1 MRSKSFILV
10 AACLAAMLVL
20 SGGVV
25 AYDRSQDDTIAEG
38 VTIGGVAVG
47 GLDREAAV
55 RRLEERLLPVLREP
69 ITIHHATITW
79 TLGPRESRV
88 AADLR
93 SSVEDALG
101 ASRDGNL
108 FTRAFR
114 SLTGGKVD
122 KDVRPQVTFSEA
134 AVVRLL
140 DKVRRRVERAP
151 IDAELDL
158 GPHGLKRVAARDGL
172 KVNASELHEGIRA
185 AIVSPAA
192 KRRFVARTR
201 HSRPA
206 VTTEQL
212 ADRYDTV
219 VLVDRGAFKLKLYKR
234 LKVVKTYGIA
244 VGQVGL
250 ETPAGMYRVQN
261 KAINPAWH
269 VPDSDWAGKLR
280 GKVIP
285 SGDPENP
292 IKARWLGIYDGA
304 GIHGTSAEGSIGSA
318 ASHGCIRMRVREVI
332 ELYDRVPV
340 GAPVYIA

>member
-1 MRSKSFILV
+1 MD
-10 AACLAAMLVL
+10 A
-20 SGGVV
+20 
-25 AYDRSQDDTIAEG
+25 
-38 VTIGGVAVG
+38 
-47 GLDREAAV
+47 
-55 RRLEERLLPVLREP
+55 
-69 ITIHHATITW
+69 
-79 TLGPRESRV
+79 GPARV
-88 AADLR
+88 ARRRRPALV
-93 SSVEDALG
+93 VEDALG

-201 HSRPA
+201 HSRPT

-250 ETPAGMYRVQN
+250 ELPPGCTASRTRRSTRPGTCPTATGPGSC
-261 KAINPAWH
+261 A
-269 VPDSDWAGKLR
+269 
-280 GKVIP
+280 
-285 SGDPENP
+285 
-292 IKARWLGIYDGA
+292 AR
-304 GIHGTSAEGSIGSA
+304 
-318 ASHGCIRMRVREVI
+318 
-332 ELYDRVPV
+332 
-340 GAPVYIA
+340 